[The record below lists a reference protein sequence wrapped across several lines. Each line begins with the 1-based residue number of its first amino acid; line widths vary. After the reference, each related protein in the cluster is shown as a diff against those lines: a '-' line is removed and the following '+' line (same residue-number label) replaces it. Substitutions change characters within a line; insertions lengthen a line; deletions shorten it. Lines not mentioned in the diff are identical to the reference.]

1 MSCAGSVMAASEP
14 LYDHL
19 RRLAVEDPKTARS
32 VFLEAFEAN
41 ANDLAEFLERVGKPG
56 ESRLRQVVANAVRA
70 HPQKTRL
77 ARELLLWRHA
87 ETDEFTRRAIAGALT
102 GVDTSALQVPRGSA
116 PHALPR
122 EIIDAYRYVSERL
135 RHRLRNTML
144 SAQAQA
150 SRLTAASTNGA
161 APDIQITLAKINDA
175 LLSLSR
181 ELEATDADP
190 QHFEQRSIALGDW
203 LRQMDHR
210 YTSRYSTVN
219 LKLINVGSPEKKIIA
234 SDYLLEI
241 VFWNIWLNAHQAAG
255 GECNVTVVFETAGN
269 ELILKILD
277 SGPGF
282 SKGLQDIAFQ
292 QMYSSS
298 RTLGR
303 GRGLLEIQEAVERL
317 RGRIQLFEE
326 KPSEYRLLI
335 RLPLEA
341 P

>member
-1 MSCAGSVMAASEP
+1 MASIEP
-14 LYDHL
+14 LYDRL

-32 VFLEAFEAN
+32 VFLEAFEVN
-41 ANDLAEFLERVGKPG
+41 AKDLAEFLERVGKPS
-56 ESRLRQVVANAVRA
+56 ESRLRQVVANAARA
-70 HPQKTRL
+70 HPQKNRL
-77 ARELLLWRHA
+77 VPKLLLWRKA
-87 ETDEFTRRAIAGALT
+87 ETDEFTRRAIDGALT
-102 GVDTSALQVPRGSA
+102 GVDISALQVPKGSA
-116 PHALPR
+116 PSALPK

-150 SRLTAASTNGA
+150 SRLTAAGVVA

-175 LLSLSR
+175 LLTLSR

-203 LRQMDHR
+203 LRQMDQR
-210 YTSRYSTVN
+210 YASRYSSVN
-219 LKLINVGSPEKKIIA
+219 LTLINADSPDKRIIA

-255 GECNVTVVFETAGN
+255 GECSVIVVFETVGN
-269 ELILKILD
+269 ELTLKILD
-277 SGPGF
+277 SGQGF
-282 SKGLQDIAFQ
+282 SKDLKDIAFQ
-292 QMYSSS
+292 QMYSAS
-298 RTLGR
+298 RTPGR

-317 RGRIQLFEE
+317 RGRIELFEE
-326 KPSEYRLLI
+326 KPSEYRLRI
-335 RLPLEA
+335 RLPLEV

>member
-1 MSCAGSVMAASEP
+1 MAASES
-14 LYDHL
+14 LYDRL
-19 RRLAVEDPKTARS
+19 RGLAVADPKTARS

-41 ANDLAEFLERVGKPG
+41 ANDLAKFLECVRKPG

-70 HPQKTRL
+70 HPQKHRL
-77 ARELLLWRHA
+77 VPELLLWRDT
-87 ETDEFTRRAIAGALT
+87 ETDEFTRRAIAGALA
-102 GVDTSALQVPRGSA
+102 GVDTSALQVPKGSA
-116 PHALPR
+116 LDALPR

-150 SRLTAASTNGA
+150 SRLTAASANGA

-175 LLSLSR
+175 LLTLSR

-203 LRQMDHR
+203 LRQMDQR
-210 YTSRYSTVN
+210 YTSRYTSIN
-219 LKLINVGSPEKKIIA
+219 LTLINADGPDKRIVA

-255 GECNVTVVFETAGN
+255 GECSVTVVFETVDN
-269 ELILKILD
+269 ELTLKILD
-277 SGPGF
+277 SGQGL
-282 SKGLQDIAFQ
+282 SKDLKDIAFQ
-292 QMYSSS
+292 QMYSASQ
-298 RTLGR
+298 TPGR

-341 P
+341 R

>member
-1 MSCAGSVMAASEP
+1 MATSEK
-14 LYDHL
+14 LYDRL
-19 RRLAVEDPKTARS
+19 RKLAVEDPKTARA

-41 ANDLAEFLERVGKPG
+41 DNDLGELFDHLRKPG
-56 ESRLRQVVANAVRA
+56 EGRLRQVIANAVRA
-70 HPQKTRL
+70 HPQKNRL
-77 ARELLLWRHA
+77 VPELLSWRDT
-87 ETDEFTRRAIAGALT
+87 ETDEFTRRAIAGALA
-102 GVDTSALQVPRGSA
+102 GVDASALQVPKSSA
-116 PHALPR
+116 PEALPR

-135 RHRLRNTML
+135 KHRLRNTML

-150 SRLTAASTNGA
+150 CRLRATTTNGA
-161 APDIQITLAKINDA
+161 APEMQVTLAKINDA

-203 LRQMDHR
+203 LRQMDLR
-210 YTSRYSTVN
+210 YTSRYSSVN
-219 LKLINVGSPEKKIIA
+219 LKLINADSPDNRIVA

-241 VFWNIWLNAHQAAG
+241 VFWNIWLNAQQAAG
-255 GECNVTVVFETAGN
+255 TNCSVTVLFETAGN

-277 SGPGF
+277 NGQGF
-282 SKGLQDIAFQ
+282 SRDLKDIAFQ
-292 QMYSSS
+292 QMYSS
-298 RTLGR
+298 RTPGR

-317 RGRIQLFEE
+317 SGRIQLFEE

-341 P
+341 R